1 MFRIGFLH
9 LLRVELIGYVVKNLR
24 KVERLERGI
33 FLRLL
38 LSAFLTEMKSLFFI
52 PGNFLN
58 VDGCRIFFADVAQH
72 DKTPFL
78 EV

>member
-1 MFRIGFLH
+1 MFRIRFPH
-9 LLRVELIGYVVKNLR
+9 LLRVELIGYVIENLR
-24 KVERLERGI
+24 EVERLERGI
-33 FLRLL
+33 FLRFL

-52 PGNFLN
+52 SGNFLN
-58 VDGCRIFFADVAQH
+58 VDGRRIFFADIAQH